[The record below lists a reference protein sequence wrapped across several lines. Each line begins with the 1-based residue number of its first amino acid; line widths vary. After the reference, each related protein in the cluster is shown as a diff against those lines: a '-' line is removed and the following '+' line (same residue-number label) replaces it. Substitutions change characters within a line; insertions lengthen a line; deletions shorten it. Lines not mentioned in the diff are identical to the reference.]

1 MSSSVPAAEA
11 ADSACDDDHENDRD
25 TADNE
30 KELQVDLTVSS
41 CEPLA
46 TLAAHLRVL
55 DHAVPVLVAQIAL
68 GCCCYMG
75 RFKKEMIRYTI
86 IPRVFFSA
94 FGV

>member
-1 MSSSVPAAEA
+1 MSSPVPAAEA

-30 KELQVDLTVSS
+30 KELEVDLTVSS

-68 GCCCYMG
+68 CCCCYMV
-75 RFKKEMIRYTI
+75 FKKEMIR
-86 IPRVFFSA
+86 
-94 FGV
+94 